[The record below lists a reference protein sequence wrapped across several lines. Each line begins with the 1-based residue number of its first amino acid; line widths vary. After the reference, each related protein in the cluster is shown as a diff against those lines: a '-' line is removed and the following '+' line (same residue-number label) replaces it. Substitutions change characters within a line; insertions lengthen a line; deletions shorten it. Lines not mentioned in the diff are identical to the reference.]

1 MEPWLASTITHYE
14 PMVKSIGVELFLVAE
29 LIFAGASVMA
39 MLPSRARWPLT
50 LPDFAL
56 PGLFLAAAF
65 AETWSLFGGLMPWA
79 NVALLLIVTIVAV
92 TRWRAFLG
100 LLGDAIRDTRA
111 GNLLLLVPCLA
122 VGAANALTNGFC
134 HDTLLYH
141 LAAIRWVADFGS
153 VPGLANLHGRFG
165 FNSALHPL
173 TALFGW
179 PFGIEVGREY
189 INPTIILSVCA
200 ALLQGVRMRPKEFF
214 TPGSIYA
221 CLLFVLGFR
230 LLFSDC
236 FSSPQPDVA
245 GAGLALLVAWHLREV
260 IQELAPER
268 QVGAFLTCLM
278 AGALVLTFKL
288 SYAVL
293 GIVAAGVAIGIVF
306 FHGRRLRLIF
316 AGLIM
321 VGVFSTPWLCRG
333 YITSGYPFYPSDL
346 GRINFD
352 WAVPAET
359 ALVEKNWIL
368 SWGREPYQDV
378 RLVLKD
384 DTWFWPWVATTLGD
398 SIFRKS
404 ALLAAAGLI
413 IVAVSRP
420 WLYRKDSWWRWC
432 LLISPIILSVL
443 FWFETAPD
451 PRFAEGTLWI
461 LAADVAYL
469 AFAGR
474 ENVNRFARAFL
485 AVVIAGLLLLDSV
498 NGFARL
504 VKEPERF
511 PNYVGAPV
519 PMVSEL
525 TYSGLKVWVPAEGEL
540 AGPWTIPATPPDRF
554 DPRLEL
560 RGQTLREGFRMNLSW
575 PKPKWKNG
583 RMLPADAGQ

>member
-1 MEPWLASTITHYE
+1 MEPWLASTITHFE
-14 PMVKSIGVELFLVAE
+14 PMVKSIGVELFLMAE
-29 LIFAGASVMA
+29 LIFAGASLMA
-39 MLPSRARWPLT
+39 TLPSGARWSLT

-56 PGLFLAAAF
+56 PGLFLAVAF

-79 NVALLLIVTIVAV
+79 NVALILMVTAVAV
-92 TRWRAFLG
+92 MRRRTVLG
-100 LLGDAIRDTRA
+100 LLGEAIRHTRL
-111 GNLLLLVPCLA
+111 GNLVLLAPCLLS
-122 VGAANALTNGFC
+122 GAANAITNGFC

-153 VPGLANLHGRFG
+153 VPGLANLHGRLG

-173 TALFGW
+173 AALFGW

-189 INPTIILSVCA
+189 VNPAIILSICA
-200 ALLQGVRMRPKEFF
+200 MLLQGIRLRRKEFF
-214 TPGSIYA
+214 TSGSVYA
-221 CLLFVLGFR
+221 CLLFILAFR

-245 GAGLALLVAWHLREV
+245 GAGLALLVAWYLRQV
-260 IQELAPER
+260 IPEPAQER
-268 QVGAFLTCLM
+268 QVGPFLTCLM

-293 GIVAAGVAIGIVF
+293 GIAGAGVAAGILLF
-306 FHGRRLRLIF
+306 QGRRLQLIF

-321 VGVFSTPWLCRG
+321 VCVFAVPWLCRG
-333 YITSGYPFYPSDL
+333 YITSGYPFYPSDI
-346 GRINFD
+346 GHINFD
-352 WAVPAET
+352 WAVPAGT
-359 ALVEKNWIL
+359 ALIEKNWVL
-368 SWGREPYQDV
+368 SWGRGPYQDV
-378 RLVLKD
+378 NVVLKD
-384 DTWFWPWVATTLGD
+384 ASWFWPWVATTLGG

-413 IVAVSRP
+413 IVALTRP

-432 LLISPIILSVL
+432 CLVSPVILSIL

-474 ENVNRFARAFL
+474 ENINRL
-485 AVVIAGLLLLDSV
+485 AGGLLVVVMAGFFLLDSV
-498 NGFARL
+498 DGFKRL

-511 PNYVGAPV
+511 PNYVGLPV

-525 TYSGLKVWVPAEGEL
+525 TYSGLAVSVPAEGEL
-540 AGPWTIPATPPDRF
+540 TGPWTIPATPRDRF

-560 RGQTLREGFRMNLSW
+560 RGTTLREGFRMNLTW
-575 PKPKWKNG
+575 PEPNWRKG
-583 RMLPADAGQ
+583 MRLPANPQ

>member
-1 MEPWLASTITHYE
+1 MTHFE
-14 PMVKSIGVELFLVAE
+14 PMIKSIGIELFLIAE
-29 LIFAGASVMA
+29 LILAGASVIA
-39 MLPSRARWPLT
+39 LLPSRARWPLT

-56 PGLFLAAAF
+56 PGLFLAVAF

-79 NVALLLIVTIVAV
+79 NVALILIVTIVTV

-100 LLGDAIRDTRA
+100 VVGDAIRNTRTV
-111 GNLLLLVPCLA
+111 NLVILA
-122 VGAANALTNGFC
+122 LCVILAAANAVTNGFG

-141 LAAIRWVADFGS
+141 LAAVRWVADFGS
-153 VPGLANLHGRFG
+153 VPGLANLHGRLG

-173 TALFGW
+173 AALFGW
-179 PFGIEVGREY
+179 PFGIEIGREY
-189 INPTIILSVCA
+189 INPAIILSVCA
-200 ALLQGVRMRPKEFF
+200 ALLQGVRLRVKEFF

-236 FSSPQPDVA
+236 LSSPQPDVA
-245 GAGLALLVAWHLREV
+245 AAGLALLVAWHLRGV
-260 IQELAPER
+260 IQEPASEGH
-268 QVGAFLTCLM
+268 VGAFLTCLM
-278 AGALVLTFKL
+278 AAAMVLTFKL

-293 GIVAAGVAIGIVF
+293 GIAAAGVAVGMVF
-306 FHGRRLRLIF
+306 FHGRRLKLIF
-316 AGLIM
+316 AGLMM
-321 VGVFSTPWLCRG
+321 VLVFSTPWLCRG

-359 ALVEKNWIL
+359 AFLEKNWIL
-368 SWGREPYQDV
+368 SWGRAPYQDV
-378 RLVLKD
+378 HSVLKD
-384 DTWFWPWVATTLGD
+384 ASWFWPWVATTLGD

-404 ALLAAAGLI
+404 ALLAAAGLVI
-413 IVAVSRP
+413 IAATRP

-432 LLISPIILSVL
+432 LLVGPVILSVL
-443 FWFETAPD
+443 FWFGTAPD

-474 ENVNRFARAFL
+474 ENVNRFARAFM
-485 AVVIAGLLLLDSV
+485 AAVIAGLLLLDSV
-498 NGFARL
+498 YGFARL
-504 VKEPERF
+504 LKEPERF
-511 PNYVGAPV
+511 PNYVGDPV

-540 AGPWTIPATPPDRF
+540 TGPWTIPATPPDRF

-560 RGQTLREGFRMNLSW
+560 RGQTLREGFRMNFSW
-575 PKPKWKNG
+575 PKSSWKNG
-583 RMLPADAGQ
+583 RMLPPDGQ